1 MILLT
6 CAVGSELSFLEPV
19 PHIELLVTG
28 VGPIEAGIS
37 VARALAQSP
46 YSLVINAGLGGAFEG
61 CAAIGDGVVVSEEY
75 MEIGLEDGKTLALPD
90 GARVIDRASSDLVL
104 VDRLA
109 ELGYASKRGITVS
122 QVTATQQTASRLA
135 SYRADIES
143 MEGFAVLRAA
153 EMAAVPAV
161 EVRGISNLVTDRE
174 RSGWDFEKG
183 REGLQ
188 RILSALL
195 TLVPSLDE

>member
-6 CAVGSELSFLEPV
+6 CAVGRELSFLEPV

-46 YSLVINAGLGGAFEG
+46 YSLVVNAGVAGAFEG
-61 CAAIGDGVVVSEEY
+61 CAAIGDGVVVSEEF
-75 MEIGLEDGKTLALPD
+75 MQIGREDGKPLELPD
-90 GARVIDRASSDLVL
+90 GARVIDRTASDLVL
-104 VDRLA
+104 VDRLV

-122 QVTATQQTASRLA
+122 SVTATQQSAQRLA
-135 SYRADIES
+135 AYRADIES

-161 EVRGISNLVTDRE
+161 ELRGISNIVTARE
-174 RSGWDFEKG
+174 RSGWDFDKG
-183 REGLQ
+183 CAGLQ
-188 RILSALL
+188 KVLAALL
-195 TLVPSLDE
+195 ALVPSLDE